1 MQRPHSPTIR
11 LRRLGFELRHLRE
24 RHKLTLEEASK
35 RSGVPRTTLSKIE
48 TAESRR
54 TRAHDLDALADL
66 YEVSDETR
74 EAFHQ
79 LYRESKERGWWYRYR
94 ELFGVSGLPAFEVEA
109 SFIRT
114 FEAQVIPGL
123 LQIPEYTR
131 AVFTGTNSYADAEIQ
146 RHIEARM
153 ERQTIL
159 ARLYPPEY
167 AAIID
172 EAAMRRQAGSAEVM
186 REQLRHLVHL
196 ATRQH
201 ISIHILPFSAGMHAA
216 NLGGFQI
223 MEFSDPADP
232 TVCFAEVPTA
242 GLFLEDEAEIRRY
255 DAIWREAHNAALTVA
270 QSVSFIKDVLA
281 SIEGET

>member
-24 RHKLTLEEASK
+24 THRLTLDEASR

-54 TRAHDLDALADL
+54 TRTRDLDALADL
-66 YEVSDETR
+66 YEVTDETR

-79 LYRESKERGWWYRYR
+79 LYRESKEKGWWYRYK
-94 ELFGVSGLPAFEVEA
+94 ELFGTSGLPAFEVEA
-109 SFIRT
+109 SLIRT
-114 FEAQVIPGL
+114 YEAQVIPGL
-123 LQIPEYTR
+123 LQTPEYTR
-131 AVFTGTNSYADAEIQ
+131 AVFTGTNAYADTEIQ
-146 RHIEARM
+146 RHVDARM
-153 ERQTIL
+153 ERQSIL

-172 EAAMRRQAGSAEVM
+172 EAALRRPAGTTETMRD
-186 REQLRHLVHL
+186 QLQHLAHM

-201 ISIHILPFSAGMHAA
+201 VSIHVLPFEAGMHAA

-223 MEFSDPADP
+223 MEFAEQADP

-242 GLFLEDEAEIRRY
+242 GLFLEEESEVRRY
-255 DAIWREAHNAALTVA
+255 DAIWREAHNAALTVT
-270 QSVSFIKDVLA
+270 QSINFIKEAIISL
-281 SIEGET
+281 EGES

>member
-24 RHKLTLEEASK
+24 QRKLTLEEASK

-54 TRAHDLDALADL
+54 TRSRDLDALADL

-74 EAFHQ
+74 EAFHR
-79 LYRESKERGWWYRYR
+79 LYRESKEKGWWYRYK
-94 ELFGVSGLPAFEVEA
+94 ELFGTSGLPAFEVEA
-109 SFIRT
+109 SLIRT
-114 FEAQVIPGL
+114 YEAQVIPGL
-123 LQIPEYTR
+123 LQTPEYTR
-131 AVFTGTNSYADAEIQ
+131 AVFTGTNAYAEAEIQ
-146 RHIEARM
+146 RHVEARM
-153 ERQTIL
+153 ERQSIL

-172 EAAMRRQAGSAEVM
+172 EAALRRPAGTTEAM
-186 REQLRHLVHL
+186 REQLQHLAHM

-201 ISIHILPFSAGMHAA
+201 ISIHVLPFSAGMHAA

-223 MEFSDPADP
+223 MEYPDPADP
-232 TVCFAEVPTA
+232 TICFAEVPTA
-242 GLFLEDEAEIRRY
+242 GLFLEEETEVRRY
-255 DAIWREAHNAALTVA
+255 DAIWREAHNAALTVT
-270 QSVSFIKDVLA
+270 QSIDFIKEAITSL
-281 SIEGET
+281 EGEP

>member
-1 MQRPHSPTIR
+1 MQHPHSPTIR

-24 RHKLTLEEASK
+24 KHKLTLEEASK

-54 TRAHDLDALADL
+54 TRTRDLDALADL
-66 YEVSDETR
+66 YEVNDETR

-79 LYRESKERGWWYRYR
+79 LYRESTEKGWWHRYK
-94 ELFGVSGLPAFEVEA
+94 ELFGTSGLPAFEVEA
-109 SFIRT
+109 SLIRT
-114 FEAQVIPGL
+114 YEAQVIPGL

-131 AVFTGTNSYADAEIQ
+131 AVFTGTNAYADAEIQ
-146 RHIEARM
+146 RHVEARM
-153 ERQTIL
+153 ERQAIL

-172 EAAMRRQAGSAEVM
+172 EAALRRPAGSIEVM
-186 REQLRHLVHL
+186 KEQLQHLVHM

-201 ISIHILPFSAGMHAA
+201 VSMHVLPFAAGMHAA

-223 MEFSDPADP
+223 MEFNNPADP
-232 TVCFAEVPTA
+232 TVCFAEIPTA
-242 GLFLEDEAEIRRY
+242 GLFLEEDGEVRRY
-255 DAIWREAHNAALTVA
+255 DAIWREAHNTSLTVA
-270 QSVSFIKDVLA
+270 QSISFIKEVITSL
-281 SIEGET
+281 EGER

>member
-24 RHKLTLEEASK
+24 KHKLTLDEASK

-54 TRAHDLDALADL
+54 TRTRDLDALADL
-66 YEVSDETR
+66 YEVSNETR

-79 LYRESKERGWWYRYR
+79 LYRESKDKGWWYRYK
-94 ELFGVSGLPAFEVEA
+94 ELFGTSGLPAFEVEA
-109 SFIRT
+109 SLIRT
-114 FEAQVIPGL
+114 YEAQVIPGL
-123 LQIPEYTR
+123 LQTPEYTR
-131 AVFTGTNSYADAEIQ
+131 AVFTGTNAYADAEIQ
-146 RHIEARM
+146 RHVDARM
-153 ERQTIL
+153 ERQSIL

-172 EAAMRRQAGSAEVM
+172 EASLRRPAGTAEVM
-186 REQLRHLVHL
+186 KEQLRHLAHM

-201 ISIHILPFSAGMHAA
+201 VSVHVLPFSAGMHAA

-223 MEFSDPADP
+223 MDFADPADP

-242 GLFLEDEAEIRRY
+242 GLFLEEEAEVRRY

-270 QSVSFIKDVLA
+270 QSISFIEEAIA
-281 SIEGET
+281 SLEGEL

>member
-24 RHKLTLEEASK
+24 THGLTLEEASR

-54 TRAHDLDALADL
+54 TRTRDLDALADL

-79 LYRESKERGWWYRYR
+79 LYRESKEKGWWYRYK
-94 ELFGVSGLPAFEVEA
+94 ELFGTSGLPAFEVEA
-109 SFIRT
+109 SLIRT
-114 FEAQVIPGL
+114 YEAQVIPGL
-123 LQIPEYTR
+123 LQTAEYAR
-131 AVFTGTNSYADAEIQ
+131 AVFTGTNAFAEEEIQ
-146 RHIEARM
+146 RHVEARM
-153 ERQTIL
+153 ERQSIL

-172 EAAMRRQAGSAEVM
+172 EAALRRPAGGSTAM
-186 REQLRHLVHL
+186 QEQLLHL
-196 ATRQH
+196 AHMATRPN
-201 ISIHILPFSAGMHAA
+201 ISIHVLPFSAGMHAA

-223 MEFSDPADP
+223 MEFSEPADP
-232 TVCFAEVPTA
+232 TVGYAETPTSC
-242 GLFLEDEAEIRRY
+242 LFVEEPQEIRNY
-255 DAIWREAHNAALTVA
+255 DAMWREAHNASLTVT
-270 QSVSFIKDVLA
+270 QSIDFINEISASLKD
-281 SIEGET
+281 TT

>member
-24 RHKLTLEEASK
+24 KHKLTLEEASK

-54 TRAHDLDALADL
+54 TRTRDLDALSDL

-79 LYRESKERGWWYRYR
+79 LYRESKEKGWWYRYR
-94 ELFGVSGLPAFEVEA
+94 ELFGTSGLPAFEVEA
-109 SFIRT
+109 SLIRT
-114 FEAQVIPGL
+114 YEAQVIPGL
-123 LQIPEYTR
+123 LQTADYAR
-131 AVFTGTNSYADAEIQ
+131 AVFTGTNAFAEAEIQ
-146 RHIEARM
+146 RHVEARM

-172 EAAMRRQAGSAEVM
+172 EAALRRPAGGIAAMKS
-186 REQLRHLVHL
+186 QLLHL
-196 ATRQH
+196 AHMATKPN
-201 ISIHILPFSAGMHAA
+201 ISIHVLPFSAGMHAA

-223 MEFSDPADP
+223 MEFSEPADP
-232 TVCFAEVPTA
+232 AVGYAETPTSCI
-242 GLFLEDEAEIRRY
+242 FVEEPQEIRNY
-255 DAIWREAHNAALTVA
+255 DAMWREAHNASLTVA
-270 QSVSFIKDVLA
+270 QTIDFIHELSASLEDV
-281 SIEGET
+281 T